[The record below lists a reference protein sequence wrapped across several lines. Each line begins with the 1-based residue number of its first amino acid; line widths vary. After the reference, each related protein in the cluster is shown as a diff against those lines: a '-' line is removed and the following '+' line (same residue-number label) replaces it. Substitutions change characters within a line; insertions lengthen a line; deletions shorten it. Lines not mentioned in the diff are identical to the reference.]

1 MDLDRNARV
10 PRLPR
15 LAHFAAAIFAS
26 SLLWASSSSSRTS
39 TPAEVDANEIV
50 QRALESA
57 KAQEGTVLQF
67 ESMMLSIV
75 ESLDG
80 EGSVKKEEKAVY
92 RRYPI
97 LGAVYDEMVEK
108 DGRPLTAKELVKEK
122 KQKDKFVRKVQER
135 TSRGESPQ
143 PEDDQRVEFNEEFI
157 SRYRLELTG
166 EEILRG
172 HGCWVVYIEPR
183 EGKLPVRR
191 RIDHALNNST
201 GRLWITKNEYSLA
214 RVEFAMQQP
223 FKYWGGLIAVIRNTV
238 GKLNF
243 EPVEANVW
251 MPADFIIELDLRVLF
266 KNIRRRITM
275 SWSDYRRVDTAIPT
289 SSSPPAAKL
298 FRQN

>member
-1 MDLDRNARV
+1 MKYMELDKISRIPTVPHFARV
-10 PRLPR
+10 AAFMMASAVL
-15 LAHFAAAIFAS
+15 LAP
-26 SLLWASSSSSRTS
+26 SSSAQTS
-39 TPAEVDANEIV
+39 APVEVDVHEIV
-50 QRALESA
+50 QRAIETA
-57 KAQEGTVLQF
+57 RAQEDAATQF

-108 DGRPLTAKELVKEK
+108 DGRPLTAKELAKEQ
-122 KQKDKFVRKVQER
+122 KQKDEFVREVQKR
-135 TSRGESPQ
+135 TASGESPQ
-143 PEDDQRVEFNEEFI
+143 PEDHQRVTFDEEFI

-166 EEILRG
+166 EETIRG
-172 HGCWVVYIEPR
+172 HDCWVVYIEPR

-191 RIDHALNNST
+191 RIDHALNTST
-201 GRLWITKNEYSLA
+201 GRLWITKNGHGLA
-214 RVEFAMQQP
+214 RVEFEMQKP

-243 EPVEANVW
+243 EPVEASVW
-251 MPADFIIELDLRVLF
+251 MPADFIIELDLRVFF

-275 SWSDYRRVDTAIPT
+275 SWSDYKRVDTAVPT
-289 SSSPPAAKL
+289 SATT
-298 FRQN
+298 QQ